1 MSKAVTVDVPV
12 RAYDETL
19 RFVNK
24 VRRAGG
30 RRPLAKIPGG
40 VVGMREHPLARAAGV
55 GVFGERMNRHSMI
68 VDALVT
74 NAGKKGTP
82 VRLRRGTR

>member
-1 MSKAVTVDVPV
+1 MSKMVTVDVPV

-30 RRPLAKIPGG
+30 RRPLKKIPGG
-40 VVGMREHPLARAAGV
+40 TISTSDHPLARAAGV
-55 GVFGERMNRHSMI
+55 GVFGERMNKHSRI
-68 VDALVT
+68 VDDLVCE
-74 NAGKKGTP
+74 AGKCGTP